1 MLFDFLGT
9 LRGFPNP
16 PALAP
21 AGGARLRSGYPL
33 AMALTIGALAVAG
46 GCSSKTK
53 SFVVLK
59 LESGT
64 QIVSITRVV
73 VDVSQGSM
81 SNKLTYY
88 PDPAVTLDATH
99 STDLSVNFSGG
110 QSGAVAFHVALF
122 NQFQCQIGEGTTT
135 GIIKGGN
142 VAQVNVA
149 ISFLGDCSQHDGGA
163 DASGDTFPGCDP
175 VAANCAAGKTC
186 QVNCD
191 KHVGECTAGGTGLA
205 GATCAKNADCA
216 PGLQCFDYSATGCNV
231 KVCLRFCNQ
240 DDGCV
245 AATDG
250 GLPDGAATGAA
261 AVGTR
266 SVCQGPVQCAG
277 AVTGYRTCTFGCDPR
292 ETAATD
298 KTTGC
303 PPGLSCLVVGDMDQV
318 DCACAEAT
326 RSGKDNAP
334 CTSSA
339 QCAPGY
345 ICNLMSGARVC
356 RALCRCDAK
365 GMTCSARNDCAPAS
379 GKTCAALTN
388 DTTFGVCL

>member
-1 MLFDFLGT
+1 MAFE
-9 LRGFPNP
+9 RVQ
-16 PALAP
+16 
-21 AGGARLRSGYPL
+21 ARLRSGVLL
-33 AMALTIGALAVAG
+33 ALGLAAVALAG
-46 GCSSKTK
+46 GCGNKTK

-81 SNKLTYY
+81 SNRLTYH
-88 PDPAVTLDATH
+88 PNPAVTLDEQH

-110 QSGAVAFHVALF
+110 QSGSVSFHVSLY
-122 NQFQCQIGEGTTT
+122 NQFDCQIGEGATT

-142 VAQVNVA
+142 VAQVIVA
-149 ISFLGDCSQHDGGA
+149 ISFLGDCSQRDGGA

-191 KHVGECTAGGTGLA
+191 KRVGECTAGGTGQA
-205 GATCAKNADCA
+205 GSTCAKNADCA
-216 PGLQCFDYSATGCNV
+216 PGLQCFDYSATGCAV
-231 KVCLRFCNQ
+231 KVCLRFCNR
-240 DDGCV
+240 DEGCV
-245 AATDG
+245 GAGSGDG
-250 GLPDGAATGAA
+250 GAATGAA

-266 SVCQGPVQCAG
+266 SVCQGPVQCGG

-292 ETAATD
+292 ETATTA

-365 GMTCSARNDCAPAS
+365 GMICSAPNDCSPAS
-379 GKTCAALTN
+379 GKSCAALTN